1 MCGKWILA
9 HICYAFVLL
18 LKSGVTH
25 LIHDRW
31 LGFKTPW
38 IYSRAFIEI
47 SMVQIDQT
55 DSVHGD
61 QISIAPDAIN
71 GIPDHSPAHAESLA
85 APPDA
90 TMADIAKDSQSSTPR
105 TKLQIEECYT
115 YRKPR

>member
-1 MCGKWILA
+1 
-9 HICYAFVLL
+9 
-18 LKSGVTH
+18 
-25 LIHDRW
+25 
-31 LGFKTPW
+31 
-38 IYSRAFIEI
+38 
-47 SMVQIDQT
+47 MVQIDQT

-115 YRKPR
+115 YRKPRWMIQLSYYRLLAHEEHCLQWSTDDDNIPKFGEEFPPAKFSAR